1 MKLSN
6 IKRFWISLIL
16 AIPMLIDMIG
26 MPFGFMIPN
35 GNWIAFIT
43 TSIIMLI
50 ADGPYLRSAW
60 ASFKKHSA
68 NMNTL
73 VAVGTSVAY
82 LYSIFALFTG
92 REVYFESAAFV
103 LIFVLLGDAMEE
115 KMHNNASKALEKLI
129 DLQAK
134 DAEVLKNGQ
143 YIRVPVEDLKLG
155 DLIRVKPGEKI
166 PIDGVIT
173 QGTATIDESM
183 VTGESMPVTKKEGDA
198 VVGATINKTGS
209 FIFKTTKVGQDTMLS
224 QIVEMV
230 KKAQTSHAP
239 IQKLTDKI
247 SKIFVPTVL
256 IIAIITFVIWFDFG
270 NVTLVQSMLYAVS
283 VIVIACPCALG
294 LATPTALMVGTA
306 RSARMGILIKNGE
319 VLEEVSGLKTV
330 VFDKTG
336 TITEGTPRVTDF
348 IGDKSSLQMLA
359 SLENKSEHPLASA
372 IVDYARSNNIQ
383 IKDVQNFKAIEGQG
397 VVGLIDNQNVFAGSH
412 RIVEKLS
419 LSEKFANTAQKL
431 ENEAKTLVYVGQ
443 RNQVTGLVGIQDE
456 PKHSSKEAISKLNDR
471 GLTTVM
477 LTGDNEK
484 VAQAIGKEVGVKKV
498 IANVLPNEK
507 SDHIQ
512 AFQQNG
518 KVAFVGDG
526 INDAPALSVAD
537 VGIAMGS
544 GTDIAKESGGIILVG
559 NDLLGVVRALD
570 MSKKTFQRIKINLF
584 WSLIYNAIG
593 IPIAAGLFSSIGL
606 TLSPELAGLAMAFS
620 SVSVVSSSLLLNKV
634 KIAG

>member
-270 NVTLVQSMLYAVS
+270 NVTPVQSMLYAVS

-319 VLEEVSGLKTV
+319 VLEEVAGLKTV

-397 VVGLIDNQNVFAGSH
+397 VVGLIDNQNVFAGSY

-419 LSEKFANTAQKL
+419 LSEKFANAAQKL

-456 PKHSSKEAISKLNDR
+456 PKPSSKEAISKLNDR